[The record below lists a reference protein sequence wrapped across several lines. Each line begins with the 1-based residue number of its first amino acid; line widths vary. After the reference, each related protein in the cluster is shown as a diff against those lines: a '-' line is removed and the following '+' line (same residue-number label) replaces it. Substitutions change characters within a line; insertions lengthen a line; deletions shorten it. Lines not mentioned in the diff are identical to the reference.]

1 MTDNQNNNV
10 DEFGV
15 PFNEE
20 MGQTANDSIGQDE
33 QVDMQEDS
41 TQNWEEQAK
50 YFQSEKDKLAAENQK
65 LKQYEEVGKFLE
77 SRPDVVQA
85 IASQKS
91 GQPQEQPQV
100 AIKPDE
106 FDPWE
111 AYNDP
116 ASASY
121 KYRMSEMQSNI
132 NNAVNSAV
140 NQATEGIR
148 QQSGRTQLES
158 QLTAQGM
165 NSADIDSFM
174 EFADKHPSEYGLE
187 NVVKMWRAVSQAP
200 AQSHDNNPLDQVRNV
215 QSQPQQVG
223 GILQGEKP
231 QMPKSDND
239 AMWDGIVAAGGRTNV
254 LK

>member
-20 MGQTANDSIGQDE
+20 MGQTNDSIGQDE
-33 QVDMQEDS
+33 QVDMQENS

-50 YFQSEKDKLAAENQK
+50 YFQSEKDKLSAENQK

-85 IASQKS
+85 IANQAG

-100 AIKPDE
+100 SLKPDE

-116 ASASY
+116 TSESY
-121 KYRMSEMQSNI
+121 KYRMGEMQSNI

-140 NQATEGIR
+140 GQATEGIR

-200 AQSHDNNPLDQVRNV
+200 AQSHNDNPLDQVRNV
-215 QSQPQQVG
+215 QSQPQPTGV
-223 GILQGEKP
+223 LAGERPKG
-231 QMPKSDND
+231 PKSDEES
-239 AMWDGIVAAGGRTNV
+239 MWDRVMGAGSRANV